1 MPDTF
6 TTNLNLTK
14 PEVGASRDT
23 WGTKLNANMDS
34 LDTQIHARARK
45 DANLSDLTNVGTA
58 RTNLGLGTAATRNIG
73 TSPGNVAELAGD
85 GKIPTSL
92 LNLPASVDPIPVGSI
107 IMWSGSIASIPA
119 GWALCNGTNG
129 TPDLRDRFIVGAGT
143 TYTPGATGGAAT
155 NTLSAAN
162 LPAHTHTFSA
172 TTSSDGSHGHTGSTD
187 SAGNHS
193 HTVNLL
199 NSGFNNTNNVYN
211 EGTVAFTNAVTNTAG
226 AHAHNLTINSAG
238 AHTHTLS
245 GTTSSIGSGTAV
257 ENRPPYYALAFIMKV

>member
-155 NTLSAAN
+155 NTLSQAN

-187 SAGNHS
+187 STGS
-193 HTVNLL
+193 HTHATNIFTQGSGDFPFANVAGSANMVNTA
-199 NSGFNNTNNVYN
+199 S
-211 EGTVAFTNAVTNTAG
+211 AG